1 MEICLEYELGLD
13 FKKVIWPLILKNK
26 NTFEIY
32 FIKKPTFFEKV
43 FKQKKH
49 LLISNL
55 GMMNL
60 LPDKTL
66 FDLEIR
72 SFYGGNMDV
81 IYKVGNM
88 EFVFELLK
96 NISSEGNFLENY
108 NDIPIEKEKV
118 ELIEKLVQK
127 NENSLFMT
135 FGHDADVVYFFES
148 KKDPKFINEMLKNES
163 KVKL

>member
-1 MEICLEYELGLD
+1 MEICLEYEWGID
-13 FKKVIWPLILKNK
+13 FEKVIWPLILKNK
-26 NTFEIY
+26 SIIEIY
-32 FIKKPTFFEKV
+32 LIKRPTFFQRV

-55 GMMNL
+55 GMMDL

-81 IYKVGNM
+81 IYKVGDM
-88 EFVFELLK
+88 EFVLELLK
-96 NISSEGNFLENY
+96 NISSEGNLLKNY

-118 ELIEKLVQK
+118 ELVEKLVQE
-127 NENSLFMT
+127 NEDSLFMT

>member
-1 MEICLEYELGLD
+1 MEICVEYELGLD
-13 FKKVIWPLILKNK
+13 FKKVIWPLIIKNK
-26 NTFEIY
+26 STFEIY
-32 FIKKPTFFEKV
+32 LIKRPTFFERV

-81 IYKVGNM
+81 IYKIGNIG
-88 EFVFELLK
+88 FVFELLK
-96 NISSEGNFLENY
+96 NISSEGNLLENY
-108 NDIPIEKEKV
+108 NDLPIEKEKV
-118 ELIEKLVQK
+118 ELVEKLVQE
-127 NENSLFMT
+127 NEDSLFMT
-135 FGHDADVVYFFES
+135 FGHDADVVYFFKS
-148 KKDPKFINEMLKNES
+148 KKDPKFIDEMLQR
-163 KVKL
+163 